1 MEKFNNTLGTS
12 FKLTFDYEGYFE
24 KPETGVVCC
33 KGVAFLRYGMEMI
46 AFINAKGIAKC
57 APGDKYDSQIG
68 RKIAAARMELD
79 AYRQAGEI
87 LEAKYQRDRTKFMQE
102 QHAAYSFVE
111 RKAGVYE
118 HNKKYINELLK

>member
-1 MEKFNNTLGTS
+1 MEKFNNTLGMS
-12 FKLTFDYEGYFE
+12 FKLTFVYEEYFE
-24 KPETGVVCC
+24 KPGTGVICC
-33 KGVAFLRYGMEMI
+33 KGTAVFRYGREII

-87 LEAKYQRDRTKFMQE
+87 LEDKYQRDFTKFKQE
-102 QHAAYSFVE
+102 QRAAFSFVE
-111 RKAGVYE
+111 RKDGVYE
-118 HNKKYINELLK
+118 HNKKYINGLLK